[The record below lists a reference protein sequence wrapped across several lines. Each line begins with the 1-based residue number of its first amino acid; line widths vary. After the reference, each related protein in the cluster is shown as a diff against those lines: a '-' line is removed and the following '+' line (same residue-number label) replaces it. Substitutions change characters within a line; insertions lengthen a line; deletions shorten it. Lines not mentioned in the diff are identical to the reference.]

1 MYSKKD
7 LIILWEKEKLAYQT
21 KEIGSGVQLFVKKLL
36 QCKEIFDLKEAK
48 LSTPE
53 NERKYEFLQESS
65 KKQKRA
71 DVIIYIDSEIVIPVE
86 IERYGNIQAGEKQ
99 LFAYQLVWDK
109 KMGILTDGNE
119 WRFYVGK
126 TPIRTFFLEDIFEK
140 TAEFLTFWKEYVQP
154 IHYYLR
160 FFQIAEQASQ
170 EEDLNVEAYRQN
182 FFKDITT
189 LINSFQHK
197 LNLKGYFTHLGESNA
212 GKQAVELT
220 YSYIIQFILYK
231 TLADNGFADFK
242 SDFQLRIDRIQR
254 NLNTGLF
261 SDILTVTKFISDLVS
276 KHVYKPF
283 KSEQTIIED
292 TLNTVLA
299 KPTHLLQDVTPWL
312 DIFVF
317 IKRYSFANIRNE
329 IFGFI
334 YENYLK
340 QLYNENLGQYF
351 TAPQVVDFMLEELGY
366 TGKELTK
373 NSKQDKIS
381 LIDPSC
387 GSGTF
392 LYSAVRNL
400 IESLPHTTKTD
411 SEEIERLINE
421 NIFGIDVAEFPL
433 YLAEMSIIMR
443 MLPLIINEDYTN
455 VLDKKIKVFKTKD
468 SIAEFLDTA
477 VKNTLY
483 DVQKQIAKSKGQ
495 GTLDFGDIN
504 LGYKSFVRD
513 EDDLKN
519 LKRSLENQENPPI
532 NRYRFDYV
540 VGNPPYIS
548 YNESAK
554 RGVLFFQFLKE
565 GKVKLNDVYGVN
577 LHSVPEN
584 PKGYRPNP
592 NLYAFFIALGLG
604 LLKDGGKL
612 SFIVPQTMLTAGD
625 LDVIRYHLAQFTTIE
640 KIVIIDSQLFI
651 DRGLKQ
657 NYTVATS
664 NLIFFAKKQMPF
676 THRQNKVEIV
686 FHTEKEIPIEE
697 CIEQI
702 RNLQD
707 KKIRR
712 FEITQAELLRNTKNW
727 NFLKL
732 DQEAQA
738 FYHAYF
744 QGSTGMEI
752 YYSHSLAKEYFN
764 DLFYFDGGYMVME
777 KEALD
782 QPQQGTMNYEIAKI
796 DEKKIQVPENK
807 RYIPNRRTGTDG
819 LTIKLRQASQGYA
832 LLDSPYKIVWSTRN
846 LKQFHFSERPL
857 IWANNR
863 LGGIGSTNK
872 PELLFLFALL
882 NSSVNHLIIKQF
894 LKLEGEKDL
903 LLQINFVKEFIR
915 VPTFL
920 LLRQISPLKTEIIE
934 KVEQLLATEQ
944 IKLSDLVDFTNVLV
958 QKFDSMEVE
967 SDLLILKSKDS
978 ITKCKIKK
986 SKDLVEKFVKEN
998 TENLTLKNLKNT
1010 FIIDE
1015 SKQTALKKEIDDLV
1029 FCLYFNTPISD
1040 LENNK
1045 YYQYLQNA
1053 TK

>member
-1 MYSKKD
+1 MYAKKD

-242 SDFQLRIDRIQR
+242 SDFQLRIERIQR

-468 SIAEFLDTA
+468 SMAEFLDTA

-554 RGVLFFQFLKE
+554 RGTLFFQFIKE

-584 PKGYRPNP
+584 PKKYAPKP
-592 NLYAFFIALGLG
+592 NLYAFFLALGLG

-612 SFIVPQTMLTAGD
+612 SYIIPQTLLTEPD
-625 LDVIRYHLAQFTTIE
+625 YDVLRYHLSNFCTIE
-640 KIVIIDSQLFI
+640 KLVIFKSKMFAE
-651 DRGLKQ
+651 RGL
-657 NYTVATS
+657 N
-664 NLIFFAKKQMPF
+664 
-676 THRQNKVEIV
+676 QNKAVPTSSLILFVRKQPPEHHHQTNVVVYQSANDTIEVCLENIKKGKSVNRYEI
-686 FHTEKEIPIEE
+686 
-697 CIEQI
+697 
-702 RNLQD
+702 LQ
-707 KKIRR
+707 K
-712 FEITQAELLRNTKNW
+712 QLRKNWLNW
-727 NFLKL
+727 NFLKQ
-732 DQEAQA
+732 DKDFIDFAN
-738 FYHAYF
+738 AYF
-744 QGSTGMEI
+744 ENTE
-752 YYSHSLAKEYFN
+752 HLASYFEHQ
-764 DLFYFDGGYMVME
+764 LAMQKFGAKFFFDGGVELEEQFFE
-777 KEALD
+777 KEKNEENFEIVDNVQADRFLLSTHPQYYSLD
-782 QPQQGTMNYEIAKI
+782 KPIYPLQGSQG
-796 DEKKIQVPENK
+796 IQVFQQK
-807 RYIPNRRTGTDG
+807 
-819 LTIKLRQASQGYA
+819 
-832 LLDSPYKIVWSTRN
+832 YKIIWRKLFSKR
-846 LKQFHFSERPL
+846 FHFADRKL
-857 IWANNR
+857 ILWNNNY
-863 LGGIGSTNK
+863 LGIFSNHR
-872 PELLFLFALL
+872 EEILYLLALL
-882 NSSVNHLIIKQF
+882 NSPIT
-894 LKLEGEKDL
+894 
-903 LLQINFVKEFIR
+903 LQIMKGNFMLDDEKYGMFMTLTRIKNFIR
-915 VPTFL
+915 IPIITSEN
-920 LLRQISPLKTEIIE
+920 QSLKAQVVQ

-944 IKLSDLVDFTNVLV
+944 VKLSDLVDFTNVLV
-958 QKFDSMEVE
+958 QKFDSLEVE
-967 SDLLILKSKDS
+967 DEWLILKSQNN
-978 ITKCKIKK
+978 ITKCEIHK

-998 TENLTLKNLKNT
+998 TESWTLKNLKSALL
-1010 FIIDE
+1010 IDE
-1015 SKQTALKKEIDDLV
+1015 NKQTVLKKEIDDLV

>member
-1 MYSKKD
+1 MYYKKD
-7 LIILWEKEKLAYQT
+7 LITLWEKEKFAYQT

-53 NERKYEFLQESS
+53 NERKYEFLEESS

-109 KMGILTDGNE
+109 KTGILTDGNE
-119 WRFYVGK
+119 WRFYIGK
-126 TPIRTFFLEDIFEK
+126 TPIRTFFLKDIFEK
-140 TAEFLTFWKEYVQP
+140 TAEFLVFWKEYIQP

-160 FFQIAEQASQ
+160 FFQIAGQASQ
-170 EEDLNVEAYRQN
+170 EEDLNVEVHRQN

-197 LNLKGYFTHLGESNA
+197 LNLKGYFESITFSPLGRDGVGQSLKNA
-212 GKQAVELT
+212 IELT

-231 TLADNGFADFK
+231 TLADNNFADFK
-242 SDFQLRIDRIQR
+242 SDFQLRIERIQR

-261 SDILTVTKFISDLVS
+261 SDILTATKFISDLVS
-276 KHVYKPF
+276 KNVYKPF
-283 KSEQTIIED
+283 KSEQAIIED
-292 TLNTVLA
+292 TLNTILA

-351 TAPQVVDFMLEELGY
+351 TSPQVVDFMLEELGY
-366 TGKELTK
+366 TGKELAK
-373 NSKQDKIS
+373 NSKKDKIS

-400 IESLPHTTKTD
+400 IESLPNHTQAD

-483 DVQKQIAKSKGQ
+483 DVQKQIANSKGQ

-548 YNESAK
+548 YNESSK
-554 RGVLFFQFLKE
+554 KGTLFFQFLKE

-584 PKGYRPNP
+584 PKKYAPKP
-592 NLYAFFIALGLG
+592 NLYAFFVALGLA
-604 LLKDGGKL
+604 LLKDGGRL
-612 SFIVPQTMLTAGD
+612 SYIIPQTLLTEPD
-625 LDVIRYHLAQFTTIE
+625 YDVLRYHLSNFCTIE
-640 KIVIIDSQLFI
+640 KLVIFKSKMFI
-651 DRGLKQ
+651 ERGLNQKKA
-657 NYTVATS
+657 VPTS
-664 NLIFFAKKQMPF
+664 SLILFVKKQKPEHHHQ
-676 THRQNKVEIV
+676 TKIV
-686 FHTEKEIPIEE
+686 VYQSTNHNIESCLE
-697 CIEQI
+697 NI
-702 RNLQD
+702 
-707 KKIRR
+707 KKSK
-712 FEITQAELLRNTKNW
+712 FVNQYETSQKQLRKNWLNW
-727 NFLKL
+727 NFLKQNK
-732 DQEAQA
+732 DFIDFAN
-738 FYHAYF
+738 AYF
-744 QGSTGMEI
+744 ENTEHLAS
-752 YYSHSLAKEYFN
+752 YSEHHLAMQKFGTR
-764 DLFYFDGGYMVME
+764 FYFDGGVELEEQFFE
-777 KEALD
+777 KEKTEKNFEIVDNVQSDRFLLSTNPQYYPLD
-782 QPQQGTMNYEIAKI
+782 RPIYPLQGSQG
-796 DEKKIQVPENK
+796 IQVFQQ
-807 RYIPNRRTGTDG
+807 R
-819 LTIKLRQASQGYA
+819 
-832 LLDSPYKIVWSTRN
+832 YKI
-846 LKQFHFSERPL
+846 
-857 IWANNR
+857 
-863 LGGIGSTNK
+863 
-872 PELLFLFALL
+872 
-882 NSSVNHLIIKQF
+882 SSL
-894 LKLEGEKDL
+894 
-903 LLQINFVKEFIR
+903 
-915 VPTFL
+915 
-920 LLRQISPLKTEIIE
+920 
-934 KVEQLLATEQ
+934 
-944 IKLSDLVDFTNVLV
+944 
-958 QKFDSMEVE
+958 
-967 SDLLILKSKDS
+967 
-978 ITKCKIKK
+978 
-986 SKDLVEKFVKEN
+986 
-998 TENLTLKNLKNT
+998 
-1010 FIIDE
+1010 
-1015 SKQTALKKEIDDLV
+1015 
-1029 FCLYFNTPISD
+1029 
-1040 LENNK
+1040 
-1045 YYQYLQNA
+1045 
-1053 TK
+1053 